1 MFMMMQTHR
10 RLSHL
15 QVSVSTTT
23 SLTNMDQLCHNFD
36 ARVTVLEWKADIEE
50 TLKSIVFVIHPLF
63 IS

>member
-1 MFMMMQTHR
+1 MMMQTHR

-23 SLTNMDQLCHNFD
+23 SLTKMDQLCHNFD
-36 ARVTVLEWKADIEE
+36 ARVLEWKADIEE

-63 IS
+63 ISSFL